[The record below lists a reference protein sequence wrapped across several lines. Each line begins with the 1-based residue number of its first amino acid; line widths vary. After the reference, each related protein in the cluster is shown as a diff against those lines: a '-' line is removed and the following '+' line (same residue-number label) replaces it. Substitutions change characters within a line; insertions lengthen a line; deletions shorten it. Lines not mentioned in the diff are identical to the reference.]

1 VLEPDPELTVAYG
14 IFSARQAAGAGY
26 SRADIKRQL
35 RRGTWVRLDRGV
47 FSVANRNARPSD
59 VVQIDGWLML
69 RFTAADIRTNPDYV
83 IGLIRLA
90 LARRGR

>member
-35 RRGTWVRLDRGV
+35 RRGT
-47 FSVANRNARPSD
+47 
-59 VVQIDGWLML
+59 
-69 RFTAADIRTNPDYV
+69 
-83 IGLIRLA
+83 
-90 LARRGR
+90 